1 MQLSSFWRNV
11 STVAGGTVAAQIIPM
26 ATLPLL
32 ARWIPAA
39 QLGEYFVWLGAATV
53 ISVVATARLDIALF
67 MARSDAEVFS
77 LVRSIFLISTGV
89 ASLTIAA
96 VHCSVYSAPELV
108 LSDTIRE
115 HVVALSLMA
124 WALAAD
130 QTLQA
135 VFIYRAQFGPLAL
148 AKIARV
154 TSVSVAQLL
163 TATLITSAVGLL
175 YAQVATSLLSVLVL
189 LRFLGLSKAFLA
201 AWDPHELLQIIRAN
215 YRFPMFALPSDI
227 LGSIAGQL
235 PIFII
240 AARFDAS
247 SAAAFALTL
256 RAIAAPAAL
265 LASSVLT
272 VFKER
277 AGREYRERGD
287 CLPAYRHAFRSLVV
301 LAIAPSAFIHFWGAE
316 SFNVIFGPEWMEAG
330 RFAELLA
337 PMIFMRL
344 IASPL
349 SYTLYIANRQTSD
362 LAWQGA
368 LLVTTWACFSL
379 GPNLEVAVASYSLAY
394 GSLYMAYLL
403 LSYRAARGQCE

>member
-26 ATLPLL
+26 AMLPLL

-39 QLGEYFVWLGAATV
+39 ELGEYFVWLGAATV
-53 ISVVATARLDIALF
+53 ISVVATARLDMALF
-67 MARSDAEVFS
+67 IARSEAEVLS
-77 LVRSIFLISTGV
+77 LVRSILLISAGV
-89 ASLTIAA
+89 ALLTIAV
-96 VHCSVYSAPELV
+96 VHCSVHSAPDLV
-108 LSDTIRE
+108 LSYTVRE

-148 AKIARV
+148 AKIVKV
-154 TSVSVAQLL
+154 TSVSLAQLL

-175 YAQVATSLLSVLVL
+175 YAQVVTSFLSVLVL
-189 LRFLGLSKAFLA
+189 LQYLGLSKALMA
-201 AWDPHELLQIIRAN
+201 AWPPHELPHVIRAN
-215 YRFPMFALPSDI
+215 YRFPMFALPSDF

-235 PIFII
+235 PVFII
-240 AARFDAS
+240 AARFDVS

-301 LAIAPSAFIHFWGAE
+301 LAMAPSAFIHFWGAE
-316 SFNVIFGPEWMEAG
+316 SFNVVFGPEWMEAG

-344 IASPL
+344 IATPL
-349 SYTLYIANRQTSD
+349 SYTLYIANRQLSN

-368 LLVTTWACFSL
+368 LLAATWACFSF
-379 GPNLEVAVASYSLAY
+379 GPNLEEAVARYSLAY
-394 GSLYMAYLL
+394 GALYLAYLL
-403 LSYRAARGQCE
+403 LSYKAARGQCA